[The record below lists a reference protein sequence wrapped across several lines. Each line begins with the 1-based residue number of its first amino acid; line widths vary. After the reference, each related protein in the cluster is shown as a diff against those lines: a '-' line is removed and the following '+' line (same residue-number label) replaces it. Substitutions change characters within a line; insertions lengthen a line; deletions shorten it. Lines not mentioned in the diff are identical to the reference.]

1 MSRVNTLTDIQTLV
15 LRERLTEEASTQ
27 TSLSEF
33 PNTSNLKGSLRELAR
48 LRLENGETNLPLRP
62 NLEGNK
68 ITDAQDFRNLN
79 DNLNEETRLDILNSI
94 ANDEYRSDLLR
105 VILSSFSSDTLISLN
120 NTLREPINT
129 LETYTPFLNIIM
141 YGNIGLNDF
150 NIATANLLNLII
162 DLQTP
167 VEPPVLNVEQTVANI
182 EERNSTEN
190 RTVESVAEESNSRRN
205 SALPQ
210 WTWRTIFIRSG
221 TLFAAGTAMY
231 FGSPHLGSL
240 VGFGARILQNLEDS
254 PGTAIT
260 SCESRTTW
268 NDVSNSFWRSWGLLA
283 RYMGSKD

>member
-1 MSRVNTLTDIQTLV
+1 MSRVNALTDIQTLV

-68 ITDAQDFRNLN
+68 IADAQDFRNLN

-105 VILSSFSSDTLISLN
+105 VNLSSLSSDTLISLN

-210 WTWRTIFIRSG
+210 
-221 TLFAAGTAMY
+221 
-231 FGSPHLGSL
+231 
-240 VGFGARILQNLEDS
+240 
-254 PGTAIT
+254 
-260 SCESRTTW
+260 
-268 NDVSNSFWRSWGLLA
+268 
-283 RYMGSKD
+283 

>member
-15 LRERLTEEASTQ
+15 LRERLTEEVSTQ

-68 ITDAQDFRNLN
+68 IADAQDFRNLN

-105 VILSSFSSDTLISLN
+105 VILSNLSSDTLISLN

-190 RTVESVAEESNSRRN
+190 RTVESVAEKSNSRRN

-210 WTWRTIFIRSG
+210 
-221 TLFAAGTAMY
+221 
-231 FGSPHLGSL
+231 
-240 VGFGARILQNLEDS
+240 
-254 PGTAIT
+254 
-260 SCESRTTW
+260 
-268 NDVSNSFWRSWGLLA
+268 
-283 RYMGSKD
+283 

>member
-15 LRERLTEEASTQ
+15 LRERLTEEACTQ

-210 WTWRTIFIRSG
+210 
-221 TLFAAGTAMY
+221 
-231 FGSPHLGSL
+231 
-240 VGFGARILQNLEDS
+240 
-254 PGTAIT
+254 
-260 SCESRTTW
+260 
-268 NDVSNSFWRSWGLLA
+268 
-283 RYMGSKD
+283 

>member
-68 ITDAQDFRNLN
+68 IADAQDFRNLN

-210 WTWRTIFIRSG
+210 
-221 TLFAAGTAMY
+221 
-231 FGSPHLGSL
+231 
-240 VGFGARILQNLEDS
+240 
-254 PGTAIT
+254 
-260 SCESRTTW
+260 
-268 NDVSNSFWRSWGLLA
+268 
-283 RYMGSKD
+283 

>member
-68 ITDAQDFRNLN
+68 IADAQDFRNLN

-105 VILSSFSSDTLISLN
+105 VNLSSLSSDTLISLN

-210 WTWRTIFIRSG
+210 
-221 TLFAAGTAMY
+221 
-231 FGSPHLGSL
+231 
-240 VGFGARILQNLEDS
+240 
-254 PGTAIT
+254 
-260 SCESRTTW
+260 
-268 NDVSNSFWRSWGLLA
+268 
-283 RYMGSKD
+283 

>member
-68 ITDAQDFRNLN
+68 IADAQDFRNLN

>member
-1 MSRVNTLTDIQTLV
+1 
-15 LRERLTEEASTQ
+15 
-27 TSLSEF
+27 
-33 PNTSNLKGSLRELAR
+33 
-48 LRLENGETNLPLRP
+48 
-62 NLEGNK
+62 
-68 ITDAQDFRNLN
+68 
-79 DNLNEETRLDILNSI
+79 
-94 ANDEYRSDLLR
+94 
-105 VILSSFSSDTLISLN
+105 
-120 NTLREPINT
+120 
-129 LETYTPFLNIIM
+129 
-141 YGNIGLNDF
+141 
-150 NIATANLLNLII
+150 
-162 DLQTP
+162 
-167 VEPPVLNVEQTVANI
+167 
-182 EERNSTEN
+182 
-190 RTVESVAEESNSRRN
+190 VAEESNSRRN

>member
-15 LRERLTEEASTQ
+15 LRERLTEEVSTQ

-68 ITDAQDFRNLN
+68 IADAQDFRNLN

-105 VILSSFSSDTLISLN
+105 VNLSSLSSDTLISLN

-210 WTWRTIFIRSG
+210 
-221 TLFAAGTAMY
+221 
-231 FGSPHLGSL
+231 
-240 VGFGARILQNLEDS
+240 
-254 PGTAIT
+254 
-260 SCESRTTW
+260 
-268 NDVSNSFWRSWGLLA
+268 
-283 RYMGSKD
+283 

>member
-210 WTWRTIFIRSG
+210 
-221 TLFAAGTAMY
+221 
-231 FGSPHLGSL
+231 
-240 VGFGARILQNLEDS
+240 
-254 PGTAIT
+254 
-260 SCESRTTW
+260 
-268 NDVSNSFWRSWGLLA
+268 
-283 RYMGSKD
+283 

>member
-105 VILSSFSSDTLISLN
+105 VILSSLSSDTLISLN

-210 WTWRTIFIRSG
+210 
-221 TLFAAGTAMY
+221 
-231 FGSPHLGSL
+231 
-240 VGFGARILQNLEDS
+240 
-254 PGTAIT
+254 
-260 SCESRTTW
+260 
-268 NDVSNSFWRSWGLLA
+268 
-283 RYMGSKD
+283 

>member
-68 ITDAQDFRNLN
+68 IADAQDFRNLN

-105 VILSSFSSDTLISLN
+105 VILSSLSSDTLISLN

-210 WTWRTIFIRSG
+210 
-221 TLFAAGTAMY
+221 
-231 FGSPHLGSL
+231 
-240 VGFGARILQNLEDS
+240 
-254 PGTAIT
+254 
-260 SCESRTTW
+260 
-268 NDVSNSFWRSWGLLA
+268 
-283 RYMGSKD
+283 

>member
-68 ITDAQDFRNLN
+68 IADAQDFRNLN

-105 VILSSFSSDTLISLN
+105 VNLSSLSSDTLISLN

-260 SCESRTTW
+260 PRSSKTTW